1 MKRESGRENSQ
12 RWKSYVAATE
22 NMFAHSTWNAANL
35 YGGSLAAL
43 SKRDK
48 GENFH
53 VEKPPA

>member
-35 YGGSLAAL
+35 YGGSLAAQE
-43 SKRDK
+43 R
-48 GENFH
+48 
-53 VEKPPA
+53 